1 MKILDPGAQGSI
13 SGWQHSVQ
21 VITWYAWKKE
31 APTYDSTGGD
41 PWGSLCLLSPGL
53 YPMHLSPLRILI
65 SSFLWQ
71 YTIEVIMTAFQTSV
85 SLWTWQSSW
94 GPPTHVSRRVSVY
107 TSQNARDF
115 ISVWSQSPS
124 LFPSPKPISQV
135 FPRFIFFYLSL
146 FCISSQHP
154 LFLLIWRP
162 ELQPPLLSW
171 CKPHTDYFFNIHF
184 FIWSCSMWNLR
195 LRIKR
200 ASPALEVWSP
210 HQWTAREAPLL
221 WFFLY

>member
-1 MKILDPGAQGSI
+1 MVLCKWWHVTSDGRQWKTYGSHLVFFGIIFLEGSQPLCHENTPATLYKITHG
-13 SGWQHSVQ
+13 
-21 VITWYAWKKE
+21 E
-31 APTYDSTGGD
+31 E
-41 PWGSLCLLSPGL
+41 LLLPANSQL
-53 YPMHLSPLRILI
+53 QLASDWMSHLGIRS
-65 SSFLWQ
+65 
-71 YTIEVIMTAFQTSV
+71 
-85 SLWTWQSSW
+85 
-94 GPPTHVSRRVSVY
+94 
-107 TSQNARDF
+107 
-115 ISVWSQSPS
+115 
-124 LFPSPKPISQV
+124 
-135 FPRFIFFYLSL
+135 SL

-200 ASPALEVWSP
+200 AAPALEVWSP